1 MGTAITVIIILLV
14 IVAVLALVAMSAY
27 NGFVKSR
34 NLIQESWRQ
43 VDVELNRRYE
53 LIPNLV
59 ETVRAYAA
67 HERNTL
73 EDITRLRSQAQQL
86 SQSEGGLPSQQ
97 RADVE
102 AELSGAVRNLIVSVE
117 AYPDLKSN
125 TNFLELQRQLAETED
140 RIANGRRYYN
150 ANVRVY
156 NTKVESVPT
165 NLIANMFKFEKATY
179 FEVNDPA
186 VRQAP
191 NVSFGEIAY
200 RGDPQG
206 GQQPAAGPGSSGQQ
220 DALPNP
226 QQYQQPTYADPPP
239 RERRSAAQRSTQQ
252 TRTPSPPRSIRPPP
266 QHQAA
271 GAATRRRRSTFAA
284 PAADLPLQSQR
295 EPWLS
300 QSPDRADRRALSG
313 RVQHPVRRPG
323 VVTEMTYNQLGPS
336 GLTVST
342 VGLGCNNFGARMADE
357 DVPDGRQRG
366 DRRRHHPVRHRRRL
380 RQRRWLGDPAR
391 PGAGR
396 PAGRGRDRDQVR
408 QGHAGRE
415 RTGLGRS
422 RLAALHPDRRG
433 EQPAAARHRL
443 DRPLPAAHARP
454 AHPDRGDPGRARR
467 AGAGGQGPLPR
478 LVQPRRL
485 AGGRRRLDRPDQRVR
500 PAFVSAQN
508 EYSWLN
514 RDIEA
519 ELVPALEHTGQSLL
533 PYFPLARGL
542 LTGKYRR
549 GEAAPAGTRLA
560 KQSDPLEQAD
570 FDTASRRSRSSPP
583 SAGCPCSRSRSAGWR
598 PCRRSGR

>member
-14 IVAVLALVAMSAY
+14 VVAVIALVVMSAY

-165 NLIANMFKFEKATY
+165 NIIANVFKFEKATY

-200 RGDPQG
+200 RGDQPQPPAPSQ
-206 GQQPAAGPGSSGQQ
+206 GQLPQQGAPGY
-220 DALPNP
+220 DNLPNP
-226 QQYQQPTYADPPP
+226 QQQYAPPPQQYAPQQGQQPQYQQPQYQQPPQQTYAPP
-239 RERRSAAQRSTQQ
+239 ATQGEQ
-252 TRTPSPPRSIRPPP
+252 PQYQQPP
-266 QHQAA
+266 QH
-271 GAATRRRRSTFAA
+271 SA
-284 PAADLPLQSQR
+284 PPQHYAPPRPQDSPAQGEPTSPQHYAPPQSSDQ
-295 EPWLS
+295 PGSPSSGS
-300 QSPDRADRRALSG
+300 Q
-313 RVQHPVRRPG
+313 Q
-323 VVTEMTYNQLGPS
+323 
-336 GLTVST
+336 
-342 VGLGCNNFGARMADE
+342 
-357 DVPDGRQRG
+357 
-366 DRRRHHPVRHRRRL
+366 
-380 RQRRWLGDPAR
+380 
-391 PGAGR
+391 
-396 PAGRGRDRDQVR
+396 
-408 QGHAGRE
+408 
-415 RTGLGRS
+415 
-422 RLAALHPDRRG
+422 
-433 EQPAAARHRL
+433 
-443 DRPLPAAHARP
+443 
-454 AHPDRGDPGRARR
+454 
-467 AGAGGQGPLPR
+467 AGGSS
-478 LVQPRRL
+478 
-485 AGGRRRLDRPDQRVR
+485 GGYQ
-500 PAFVSAQN
+500 
-508 EYSWLN
+508 
-514 RDIEA
+514 
-519 ELVPALEHTGQSLL
+519 
-533 PYFPLARGL
+533 
-542 LTGKYRR
+542 
-549 GEAAPAGTRLA
+549 
-560 KQSDPLEQAD
+560 
-570 FDTASRRSRSSPP
+570 PP
-583 SAGCPCSRSRSAGWR
+583 STQ
-598 PCRRSGR
+598 